1 LTNVIQDIVV
11 YYKTY
16 IIRNFRYS
24 TFQLDSFLCCLIY
37 ITLVKIIYI
46 MLSNLTCLHEYVLQ
60 ETTPRPE
67 KKDCLILITMA
78 TSLQLN
84 MDAGWSSR
92 QAGRRPRG
100 PSLPGAH
107 RLLAGGPV
115 VYAAGGWAY
124 IEDRLARVRHAW
136 ATPAIGRRSIA
147 TANGGL
153 MHVGSCLH
161 ECPDR

>member
-1 LTNVIQDIVV
+1 VCVQ
-11 YYKTY
+11 
-16 IIRNFRYS
+16 RYS
-24 TFQLDSFLCCLIY
+24 VFRFTYLL
-37 ITLVKIIYI
+37 
-46 MLSNLTCLHEYVLQ
+46 LSATENLHEYVLQ
-60 ETTPRPE
+60 EIETTPRPE

-161 ECPDR
+161 ECPER